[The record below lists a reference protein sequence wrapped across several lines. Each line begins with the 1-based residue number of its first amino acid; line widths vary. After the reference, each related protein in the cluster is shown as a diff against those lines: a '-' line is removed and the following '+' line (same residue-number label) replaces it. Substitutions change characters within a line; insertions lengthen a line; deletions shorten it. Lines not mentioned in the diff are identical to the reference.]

1 MAQLLAAELLGS
13 LQVYEYRKCIPYIS
27 IGSGISR
34 AEYKTREDYSRWQID
49 TSLTFR
55 GKKCKTLNPDMLFT
69 IFGRYS
75 GDEPKVVRA
84 LMIKWIKDNHEAF
97 DKATF
102 IGMIGKDL
110 DLDIWLLN
118 MESTRTVGDEFAL
131 YALCKLFNRH
141 ARVITRG
148 NTWHTVSMEGTP
160 DDKHVEDACDIHL
173 LFITKDTIA
182 ELKHGTIG
190 GTPLLNTPTPTQS
203 IARPLGLKNMDL
215 PDVPML
221 ELPDETVDY
230 AAALGE
236 IIPLPSSDVYI
247 PPNLLQNDPPIHDPL
262 IEPVKD
268 NRPTPLTIPCSID
281 LQQLDAKD
289 ITMWSPRPIANQTL
303 LDTTLGTSNTYPE
316 SKINHYNLRDH
327 ERKVQPTPVRNRPER
342 TVGKPMTY
350 AEPTDDS
357 SQDSQIIGT
366 VYTLD
371 SRPPPDSKIE
381 KIIGLSEPS
390 SYRLGAQNYIE
401 AKCRGEL
408 PLPPTQTL
416 PGFKTKT
423 REQEENNPEEESA
436 DSEATELYEPPTLL
450 DETPT
455 DNTKKGKLQ
464 IKKISLKKAQPKRKR
479 IFKCAKC
486 VSTFD
491 SIASLNDH
499 FIKKHRKLE
508 CEDCER
514 SFDKP
519 RSFTKHKYQHKKKK
533 HTCDICGKGFAF
545 VSQLAAHL
553 PSHGAKLH
561 RCAKPN
567 CNKSFTHAGDLKK
580 HQKTHSKKWWRC
592 TVASCTYK
600 NRDERNLKS
609 HKISHTTTKG
619 FSCRYCDE
627 SFRWSM
633 QLVRHY
639 RDNKCVKVK
648 RSDSP
653 TF

>member
-34 AEYKTREDYSRWQID
+34 AEYETREDYSRWQID

-148 NTWHTVSMEGTP
+148 NTWHTVSVEGTP

-173 LFITKDTIA
+173 LFIAKDTIA
-182 ELKHGTIG
+182 ELKRRTIG

-230 AAALGE
+230 NAALGK

-281 LQQLDAKD
+281 L
-289 ITMWSPRPIANQTL
+289 R
-303 LDTTLGTSNTYPE
+303 
-316 SKINHYNLRDH
+316 
-327 ERKVQPTPVRNRPER
+327 
-342 TVGKPMTY
+342 
-350 AEPTDDS
+350 
-357 SQDSQIIGT
+357 
-366 VYTLD
+366 
-371 SRPPPDSKIE
+371 
-381 KIIGLSEPS
+381 
-390 SYRLGAQNYIE
+390 
-401 AKCRGEL
+401 
-408 PLPPTQTL
+408 
-416 PGFKTKT
+416 
-423 REQEENNPEEESA
+423 
-436 DSEATELYEPPTLL
+436 
-450 DETPT
+450 
-455 DNTKKGKLQ
+455 
-464 IKKISLKKAQPKRKR
+464 
-479 IFKCAKC
+479 
-486 VSTFD
+486 
-491 SIASLNDH
+491 
-499 FIKKHRKLE
+499 
-508 CEDCER
+508 
-514 SFDKP
+514 
-519 RSFTKHKYQHKKKK
+519 
-533 HTCDICGKGFAF
+533 
-545 VSQLAAHL
+545 
-553 PSHGAKLH
+553 
-561 RCAKPN
+561 
-567 CNKSFTHAGDLKK
+567 
-580 HQKTHSKKWWRC
+580 
-592 TVASCTYK
+592 
-600 NRDERNLKS
+600 
-609 HKISHTTTKG
+609 
-619 FSCRYCDE
+619 
-627 SFRWSM
+627 
-633 QLVRHY
+633 
-639 RDNKCVKVK
+639 
-648 RSDSP
+648 
-653 TF
+653 

>member
-13 LQVYEYRKCIPYIS
+13 LQLYDYRKCIPYIS
-27 IGSGISR
+27 SGSGISR
-34 AEYKTREDYSRWQID
+34 AEYETRDDYSTWQID

-55 GKKCKTLNPDMLFT
+55 GKRCKTLNPDMLFS

-84 LMIKWIKDNHEAF
+84 LMIKWIKDYHEAF

-102 IGMIGKDL
+102 IGMIGKNLEL
-110 DLDIWLLN
+110 DSWLLN

-148 NTWHTVSMEGTP
+148 NTWHTVSVEGTP
-160 DDKHVEDACDIHL
+160 DDKHVEDVCDIHL
-173 LFITKDTIA
+173 LFIAKDTIA
-182 ELKHGTIG
+182 ELKHRTTR
-190 GTPLLNTPTPTQS
+190 GTPLLNIPTPTQFT
-203 IARPLGLKNMDL
+203 ARPLGLKNMDL

-221 ELPDETVDY
+221 KLLDKTGNYVAAQGKTISLPN
-230 AAALGE
+230 
-236 IIPLPSSDVYI
+236 SDVDI
-247 PPNLLQNDPPIHDPL
+247 PANLFQNDPSIDNPL
-262 IEPVKD
+262 LEPAKE
-268 NRPTPLTIPCSID
+268 NRQTPLTIPCSIN
-281 LQQLDAKD
+281 LRRLDAKD
-289 ITMWSPRPIANQTL
+289 VRMWLPKPVVNQTL
-303 LDTTLGTSNTYPE
+303 PDTTPGTSNTDLD
-316 SKINHYNLRDH
+316 SKLNRYNLRDH
-327 ERKVQPTPVRNRPER
+327 ERKVQPNPVRNRPQR

-350 AEPTDDS
+350 AEPDDS
-357 SQDSQIIGT
+357 SQDSQIVGT

-371 SRPPPDSKIE
+371 SRPPPDSTIE

-390 SYRLGAQNYIE
+390 SYRLSAQNYIE
-401 AKCRGEL
+401 AKRRGEL

-416 PGFKTKT
+416 PGFKTKN
-423 REQEENNPEEESA
+423 REKEEDKPEEESE
-436 DSEATELYEPPTLL
+436 DSEATVLLEPSTLQ
-450 DETPT
+450 DETVT
-455 DNTKKGKLQ
+455 DNAKKGKLQ
-464 IKKISLKKAQPKRKR
+464 IKKISLKKARPKRNR

-499 FIKKHRKLE
+499 FIDKHRKLK
-508 CEDCER
+508 CEDCKK

-519 RSFTKHKYQHKKKK
+519 RSFTKHKYQHKQSK
-533 HTCDICGKGFAF
+533 HRCDICGKGFAF
-545 VSQLAAHL
+545 ASQLAAHL
-553 PSHGAKLH
+553 PSHGARLH
-561 RCAKPN
+561 RCDKPK
-567 CNKSFTHAGDLKK
+567 CDKSFTHAGDLKK
-580 HQKTHSKKWWRC
+580 HLKTHTKKWWRC
-592 TVASCTYK
+592 TVAGCTYK

-609 HKISHTTTKG
+609 HKISHTTSKG
-619 FSCRYCDE
+619 FSCKYCDE

-639 RDNKCVKVK
+639 QNKTCVNVK